1 MPRTEVRSSRVRWL
15 HLDRPTDAELIS
27 LGEEFAFHPLDI
39 ADCRKPGQR
48 QKVERYKDYAF
59 LVLLFPVYNR
69 KTRAIEVGEVDFF
82 VGPNYLV
89 TVDEGRLAP
98 LDALRHQYA
107 DHADLRE
114 SIGDSTVSLLHEIID
129 RLVVALYPMLDH
141 ISLDIHR
148 AEQEVFGVNAKQMVA
163 EVALLRRNI
172 TDFRRIV
179 QTHKNTFKRVLDILR
194 LNGLTDADQPAE
206 SFERTIDRSKEVWD
220 LLESYR
226 ESIDT
231 IHDTNQSLMSF
242 KLNDIMRTFTTM
254 SVMIFVMTLV
264 TTIFAVRAKGTPLPE
279 GPFAFW
285 TLIGLV
291 IISGALARQF
301 FKRRRLLE

>member
-1 MPRTEVRSSRVRWL
+1 M
-15 HLDRPTDAELIS
+15 
-27 LGEEFAFHPLDI
+27 
-39 ADCRKPGQR
+39 
-48 QKVERYKDYAF
+48 
-59 LVLLFPVYNR
+59 
-69 KTRAIEVGEVDFF
+69 
-82 VGPNYLV
+82 
-89 TVDEGRLAP
+89 
-98 LDALRHQYA
+98 
-107 DHADLRE
+107 
-114 SIGDSTVSLLHEIID
+114 
-129 RLVVALYPMLDH
+129 
-141 ISLDIHR
+141 
-148 AEQEVFGVNAKQMVA
+148 A

-179 QTHKNTFKRVLDILR
+179 QTHKNTLKRVLEMLR
-194 LNGLTDADQPAE
+194 LNGLADRNE
-206 SFERTIDRSKEVWD
+206 TFELFERTIERSKEIWD

-254 SVMIFVMTLV
+254 SVMIFIMTLV
-264 TTIFAVRAKGTPLPE
+264 TTVFAVRARGTPLLD

-291 IISGALARQF
+291 ILSGALARQF